1 MGWFYVS
8 ESKTLVDLMNHL
20 KKRKKYL
27 VIKRIYDIIFSF
39 LALILLF
46 PFLFMIAIII
56 KVDSKGTILFKQLRT
71 GKDGKP
77 FLMYKFRS
85 MCENAE
91 QMRDDLLEYNEM
103 DGPVFKIAEDPR
115 VTKFGRFI
123 RRSSIDELP
132 QLYNILR
139 GEMSIV
145 GPRPLAIVETKGFS
159 DYENLR
165 HLVKP
170 GLTCYWQIS
179 GRNHLFFKN
188 WIEFRYKVYKRD
200 ESTYRFADHPSY
212 GRSCNIKKRSLLITW
227 SKYIRRKSVYLT

>member
-1 MGWFYVS
+1 MYS

-27 VIKRIYDIIFSF
+27 VIKRIYDIVFSF

-46 PFLFMIAIII
+46 PFLLMIAMII

-91 QMRDDLLEYNEM
+91 QMRDDLLEHNEM

-145 GPRPLAIVETKGFS
+145 GPRPLAIIETKDFS

-165 HLVKP
+165 HLIKP

-179 GRNHLFFKN
+179 GRNHLFFKD
-188 WIEFRYKVYKRD
+188 WIELDIKYINEMNLRTDLMIILRTVVVVI
-200 ESTYRFADHPSY
+200 
-212 GRSCNIKKRSLLITW
+212 IKKGA
-227 SKYIRRKSVYLT
+227 Y

>member
-1 MGWFYVS
+1 MYS

-27 VIKRIYDIIFSF
+27 VIKRIYDIVFSF

-46 PFLFMIAIII
+46 PFLLMIAMII

-91 QMRDDLLEYNEM
+91 QMRDDLLEHNEM

-145 GPRPLAIVETKGFS
+145 GPRPLAIVETKDFS

-165 HLVKP
+165 HLIKP

-179 GRNHLFFKN
+179 GRNHLLFKD
-188 WIEFRYKVYKRD
+188 WIELDIKYINEMNLRTDLMIILRTVVVVI
-200 ESTYRFADHPSY
+200 
-212 GRSCNIKKRSLLITW
+212 IKKGA
-227 SKYIRRKSVYLT
+227 Y

>member
-1 MGWFYVS
+1 MYS

-27 VIKRIYDIIFSF
+27 VIKRIYDIVFSF

-46 PFLFMIAIII
+46 PFLLMIAMII

-91 QMRDDLLEYNEM
+91 QMRDDLLEHNEM

-145 GPRPLAIVETKGFS
+145 GPRPLAIVETKDFS

-165 HLVKP
+165 HLIKP

-179 GRNHLFFKN
+179 GRNHLFFKD
-188 WIEFRYKVYKRD
+188 WIELDIKYINEMNLRTDLMIILRTVVVVI
-200 ESTYRFADHPSY
+200 
-212 GRSCNIKKRSLLITW
+212 IKKGA
-227 SKYIRRKSVYLT
+227 Y